1 MIINLIIQRLGMV
14 CENKQK
20 IKRKIKR
27 ESLMLLG
34 DK

>member
-20 IKRKIKR
+20 IKREIKGI
-27 ESLMLLG
+27 SHVS
-34 DK
+34 KW